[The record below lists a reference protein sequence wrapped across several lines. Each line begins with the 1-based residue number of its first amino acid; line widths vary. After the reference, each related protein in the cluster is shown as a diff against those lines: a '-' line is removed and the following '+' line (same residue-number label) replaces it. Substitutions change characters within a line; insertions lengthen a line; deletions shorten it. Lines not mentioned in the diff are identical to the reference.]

1 MISYSVYRLVHLV
14 GIILLFVVL
23 GGLSWAAA
31 RAESA
36 ALAGNATRAGTA
48 GTGPAGTGRPRIAM
62 ILHGVALFIVLLGG
76 FGLLARLG
84 IVQGHAFPG
93 WVWAKL
99 GIWLLAGLSVVI
111 PRRKPE
117 WALGVF
123 VLLPVLG
130 GLAAWLAIF
139 KPF

>member
-1 MISYSVYRLVHLV
+1 VISYPVYRVVHLL
-14 GIILLFVVL
+14 GIFILFVIL
-23 GGLSWAAA
+23 GGLAYGAS
-31 RAESA
+31 RAD
-36 ALAGNATRAGTA
+36 
-48 GTGPAGTGRPRIAM
+48 TGGAVSRRTGM
-62 ILHGVALFIVLLGG
+62 VLHGVGLFIVLLGG

-84 IVQGHAFPG
+84 VMHGMSWPG

-99 GIWLLAGLSVVI
+99 GIWALLGAAVVV

-117 WALGVF
+117 WAGGLLL
-123 VLLPVLG
+123 LLPALG

>member
-1 MISYSVYRLVHLV
+1 VISYPVYRLVHLL
-14 GIILLFVVL
+14 GIFLLFAVL
-23 GGLSWAAA
+23 GGLSYAAS
-31 RAESA
+31 RGA
-36 ALAGNATRAGTA
+36 AGAGTA
-48 GTGPAGTGRPRIAM
+48 SEGARAGRSGISPRMAM
-62 ILHGVALFIVLLGG
+62 ALHGLALFIVLLGG

-84 IVQGHAFPG
+84 VTHGMDWPV

-99 GIWLLAGLSVVI
+99 GIWALAAAAVMV

-117 WALGVF
+117 WAAGLF
-123 VLLPVLG
+123 LTLPVLG

>member
-23 GGLSWAAA
+23 GGLSYSAA
-31 RAESA
+31 R
-36 ALAGNATRAGTA
+36 TGTA
-48 GTGPAGTGRPRIAM
+48 GAVPRRLAT

-84 IVQGHAFPG
+84 IVQGDAWPG

-99 GIWLLAGLSVVI
+99 AIWLLAGAAVVV
-111 PRRKPE
+111 PKRKPE
-117 WALGVF
+117 WALGLF
-123 VLLPVLG
+123 VLLPLLG

-139 KPF
+139 KPI

>member
-14 GIILLFVVL
+14 GIFLLFVVL
-23 GGLSWAAA
+23 GGLSYGASRSEAGRGA
-31 RAESA
+31 SSR
-36 ALAGNATRAGTA
+36 LAMA
-48 GTGPAGTGRPRIAM
+48 
-62 ILHGVALFIVLLGG
+62 LHGVALFIVLLGG

-84 IVQGHAFPG
+84 IVHGTSWPA

-99 GIWLLAGLSVVI
+99 GIWVLAGAAVII
-111 PRRKPE
+111 PRWKPQ
-117 WALGVF
+117 WAGGLF
-123 VLLPVLG
+123 VALPVLG

>member
-23 GGLSWAAA
+23 GGLSYSAA
-31 RAESA
+31 RS
-36 ALAGNATRAGTA
+36 GTA
-48 GTGPAGTGRPRIAM
+48 GTGTGGTRPRRLAM

-76 FGLLARLG
+76 FGLMARLG
-84 IVQGHAFPG
+84 VVHGVDWPG

-99 GIWLLAGLSVVI
+99 AIWLLAGAAVVV
-111 PRRKPE
+111 PKRKPE
-117 WALGVF
+117 WALGLF

-139 KPF
+139 KPI